1 MKKKT
6 TLLTAALAAVV
17 LLASCGSES
26 EDTPKANLAQVS
38 FTYTLDTSMGSAMKA
53 PARTARKAG
62 TNSSVFGEFYTKI
75 KSGDLVAETYD
86 LTMTNLS
93 TGEEYDFS
101 GKWGSHKV
109 TAIPTGRY
117 KVAGTSTATG
127 DNIQEKCSI
136 KFSQEVD
143 VVAGSND
150 ITLNADYDCFLLVFT
165 DKNITGVKNYSG
177 QNSRSLFT
185 FGNYKYAFVNE
196 RLYASGYQTE
206 AYIGGSFSDG
216 TNFTIPTGTL
226 AFEKGKYYVYNTLT
240 NSFSIPEME
249 EGNLGNREIEGFGRV
264 ADAVDLGLSVKWASW
279 NVGASQ
285 IADYGG
291 LYGMGD
297 PTGLLTSTDES
308 DYYFVDGES
317 ICGTSYDLTHV
328 KWGGN
333 WRLPTLA
340 EIEEL
345 RDNCTWTHNV
355 TKDGI
360 KGSVAAGANGNSI
373 FFPYTGIRKD
383 GGATV
388 SYRGTFTCIWSGDLS
403 NKVYSS
409 GGAWDMDINIPSSYT
424 DGKYTKIIDGAI
436 FQTDGSSIWF
446 GQSVR
451 PVCE

>member
-6 TLLTAALAAVV
+6 TLLTSVLAVV
-17 LLASCGSES
+17 SMLASCSGES

-38 FTYTLDTSMGSAMKA
+38 FTYTLDTSTGSAMKA
-53 PARTARKAG
+53 PAKTARKASG
-62 TNSSVFGEFYTKI
+62 NSSVFSEFYTKI

-101 GKWGSHKV
+101 GKWDTHKV

-136 KFSQEVD
+136 KFSQEVE

-150 ITLNADYDCFLLVFT
+150 ITLNADYDCYLLVFT
-165 DKNITGVKNYSG
+165 DKNITSVKNYSG
-177 QNSRSLFT
+177 QSSQSLFT

-196 RLYASGYQTE
+196 RLYAGGYQTE

-297 PTGLLTSTDES
+297 PTGLLTSTNES

-317 ICGTSYDLTHV
+317 ICGTSYDLAHV

-333 WRLPTLA
+333 WRLPTSTELK
-340 EIEEL
+340 EL
-345 RDNCTWTHNV
+345 RDKCTWTAKV
-355 TKDGI
+355 TKDCVL
-360 KGSVAAGANGNSI
+360 GSVATGPNGNNI
-373 FFPYTGIRKD
+373 FFPYAGYRTSTTIYERDDHTSIWTGNMGVGPLHSSGYDDMEIF
-383 GGATV
+383 AN
-388 SYRGTFTCIWSGDLS
+388 GTFR
-403 NKVYSS
+403 N
-409 GGAWDMDINIPSSYT
+409 
-424 DGKYTKIIDGAI
+424 DGCPNYL
-436 FQTDGSSIWF
+436 
-446 GQSVR
+446 GQSIR